1 MCELSLNI
9 LFLIG
14 LLMMRIVGWLKNVWM
29 K

>member
-14 LLMMRIVGWLKNVWM
+14 VLMMRKFGWLDTVWM